1 MRNLKGFIV
10 NYALFFQLLFS
21 FVIGSNGLSLLE
33 FDTSTQ
39 TVDLGLTSNCVSIP
53 VMYYDTNG
61 NVVNRYLNISNFNV
75 VTNNLNFID
84 TFSSYNIK
92 DLYNTYLYPVRY
104 DNYYQN
110 FFPVYIKIDGNVYK
124 LDRVYQGTITT
135 NSATYTTAMD
145 LNNFDLFYDFL
156 MERCGPLS
164 DCGDRYVIY
173 NFTQGG
179 GKTYALK
186 DITSNSGDMTI
197 YFLGNDNP
205 FSDYP
210 YYYKYNLWI
219 TYRLANDVSVDY
231 LDKFTQVYVMD
242 AVESVDGSPNCST
255 FGYLVDFT
263 KTKEENILALKGVF
277 GDKAELYV
285 NSVFLKLG
293 ELAKGYFVYEKT
305 YQSINEEIVRNVGTN
320 VDGTIIN
327 PDTLTPRDDIT
338 SYDYESSFLDG
349 IVDSISDTF
358 DSFTDTVKDSVKDA
372 FGGVFDLDNPADN
385 SSFSTDIE
393 IPTYDKEKDGK
404 LEFKFIDYVKQLPI
418 FNVFSDLKQSIV
430 VESSE
435 ANVCIP
441 HTLDYFTDGSLTYS
455 LEFVNVSDGQM
466 CLDLQEMFSYSFV
479 DTIINI
485 LMFSVGVYSFFI
497 IFRGG

>member
-1 MRNLKGFIV
+1 
-10 NYALFFQLLFS
+10 
-21 FVIGSNGLSLLE
+21 
-33 FDTSTQ
+33 
-39 TVDLGLTSNCVSIP
+39 
-53 VMYYDTNG
+53 
-61 NVVNRYLNISNFNV
+61 
-75 VTNNLNFID
+75 
-84 TFSSYNIK
+84 
-92 DLYNTYLYPVRY
+92 
-104 DNYYQN
+104 
-110 FFPVYIKIDGNVYK
+110 
-124 LDRVYQGTITT
+124 
-135 NSATYTTAMD
+135 
-145 LNNFDLFYDFL
+145 
-156 MERCGPLS
+156 
-164 DCGDRYVIY
+164 
-173 NFTQGG
+173 
-179 GKTYALK
+179 
-186 DITSNSGDMTI
+186 
-197 YFLGNDNP
+197 
-205 FSDYP
+205 
-210 YYYKYNLWI
+210 
-219 TYRLANDVSVDY
+219 
-231 LDKFTQVYVMD
+231 MD
-242 AVESVDGSPNCST
+242 AVESVDDSPNCST

-263 KTKEENILALKGVF
+263 KTKEENILALSSVF
-277 GDKAELYV
+277 GDKSDLYV

-305 YQSINEEIVRNVGTN
+305 YQSINEEIVRNIGTN
-320 VDGTIIN
+320 GEGAIIN

-372 FGGVFDLDNPADN
+372 FGGVFDFDNPADN

-435 ANVCIP
+435 SNVCIP
-441 HTLDYFTDGSLTYS
+441 HMLDYFTDGSLTYS
-455 LEFVNVSDGQM
+455 LEFVNVSGGQM